1 MPTLMNATKL
11 FSFISAL
18 DTNGAIRSFHRGCGP
33 SVGNKCEEEIN
44 TVRKNC
50 FTSCKEELC
59 NSGSGYDPNNP
70 TDARDPDVEDAAGN
84 TGDDN
89 DDNENV
95 TGNTVTKGDKVPRYY
110 DPNSA
115 PNNHCKLSIILSV
128 LMILPVIVTQ
138 ICNFI

>member
-1 MPTLMNATKL
+1 MQTLMNATNL
-11 FSFISAL
+11 FSSIAAL

-33 SVGNKCEEEIN
+33 SIGNKCEDEIN

-70 TDARDPDVEDAAGN
+70 TDTRDPDVEGATGN
-84 TGDDN
+84 TGDGN
-89 DDNENV
+89 GDNENV
-95 TGNTVTKGDKVPRYY
+95 TGDTDTKGDNIRIYS

-115 PNNHCKLSIILSV
+115 SNNHCKLSIILSV
-128 LMILPVIVTQ
+128 LLILPLIAE
-138 ICNFI
+138 